1 MFLLHFINEYVLHIL
16 KVYRHFSVL
25 QVLEETSQLLLQL
38 LMPLEIQV
46 YSTNTPV
53 TLLCMIYVH
62 VCIISESE
70 GANDMLPIVG
80 ITGGGV
86 FLMTLLVGIGLVAV
100 CIRRRRQKTS
110 MFIKTITN
118 TKSQKC

>member
-1 MFLLHFINEYVLHIL
+1 MD
-16 KVYRHFSVL
+16 
-25 QVLEETSQLLLQL
+25 TSQLLLQL
-38 LMPLEIQV
+38 LMPLETQV

-53 TLLCMIYVH
+53 TLVCMIYVH

-70 GANDMLPIVG
+70 CANHMLPIVG
-80 ITGGGV
+80 IIGGV

-100 CIRRRRQKTS
+100 CIRRRRQKTRTS

-118 TKSQKC
+118 ATVKNARLKNVIC